1 MSMLEPY
8 DLCIK
13 DQC

>member
-1 MSMLEPY
+1 MNMQEPY

-13 DQC
+13 NQG